1 MDVLSTSPDGNAVCV
16 VCGNRYNGARLSLGY
31 VTCLSCGEKDAK
43 RVKHC
48 IVPMHKSN
56 YIPVTD
62 PKLLVQ
68 INSKGVRS

>member
-1 MDVLSTSPDGNAVCV
+1 MSSCV
-16 VCGNRYNGARLSLGY
+16 VCGQSYSPQRYVLGY

-43 RVKHC
+43 KAKHC

-56 YIPVTD
+56 YIPITD
-62 PKLLVQ
+62 MKLLVQ